1 MACPQQARLVVVGAD
16 EEEQTFAFES
26 LVEND
31 DGMRH
36 PCNCSKILNHL
47 ALVLHSYG
55 AAVLGVVTV
64 RLLFGGMQ
72 GFKELRIY
80 CGDMTWILPGIRTR
94 AWYVMLST
102 DVASGGTS

>member
-72 GFKELRIY
+72 VITCLHG
-80 CGDMTWILPGIRTR
+80 CS
-94 AWYVMLST
+94 LST
-102 DVASGGTS
+102 MTSSQTVFSQRGSRNCEFTAGI